1 VCTVEV
7 LTTEVTV
14 EAQAMLVEGLLSGFF
29 ALACFKAR
37 AEAPS
42 MHGLAPQRL
51 FMLVDRVER
60 LRRSRWQWFA
70 MVLLLMVLRMQS
82 GLPMV
87 AEFTVIAQFVV
98 FLMLPTQKRMAAALS
113 RG

>member
-1 VCTVEV
+1 
-7 LTTEVTV
+7 
-14 EAQAMLVEGLLSGFF
+14 MLVEVLLSGFF

-51 FMLVDRVER
+51 LMLVDRLER

-70 MVLLLMVLRMQS
+70 MVLLLMVMRMQS
-82 GLPMV
+82 GAPMV
-87 AEFTVIAQFVV
+87 AEVTVLAQFAL
-98 FLMLPTQKRMAAALS
+98 FLALPTQKRATQVLG

>member
-1 VCTVEV
+1 
-7 LTTEVTV
+7 
-14 EAQAMLVEGLLSGFF
+14 MLVEVLLSGFF

-51 FMLVDRVER
+51 LMLVDRLER

-70 MVLLLMVLRMQS
+70 MVLMVMVLRMQA

-87 AEFTVIAQFVV
+87 VELTVVAQFVV
-98 FLMLPTQKRMAAALS
+98 FLALPTQKRAAQATTEALT

>member
-1 VCTVEV
+1 MQAQAILVEV
-7 LTTEVTV
+7 LI
-14 EAQAMLVEGLLSGFF
+14 SGFF

-42 MHGLAPQRL
+42 IHGLAPQRL
-51 FMLVDRVER
+51 LMLVDRVER

-70 MVLLLMVLRMQS
+70 MVLLVMVLRMQS

-87 AEFTVIAQFVV
+87 AEFTVVAQFIL
-98 FLMLPTQKRMAAALS
+98 FLALPTQKGTAALS